1 MVELLEKLER
11 GQVVSPAASHE
22 MIEILKR
29 QQYKDGIGRH
39 LEPVASKSGALDHL
53 RSDVGIVYTP
63 GGRIAMAI
71 TVDDLPE
78 VDYSADNKGNLL
90 ISDLARLLAAGLKQ

>member
-11 GQVVSPAASHE
+11 GQVVRPAASHE
-22 MIEILKR
+22 MVEILER

-39 LEPVASKSGALDHL
+39 LEPVAGKSGALDHL